1 MEKQQ
6 ESEDLKEWLV
16 KLIGHLEKEIERI
29 IKRKRKKLKNLCT
42 GETFKQLVDERFLEM
57 KVLIYRPLINLTKVL
72 MSFFWKERSSLT
84 VQQYVVIYMMETLL
98 PLTLLIYLAILSLR
112 IKFLFFQKESNF
124 SLLVNM

>member
-98 PLTLLIYLAILSLR
+98 ALTLLIYLAILSLR
-112 IKFLFFQKESNF
+112 IKFLFSQKESNF
-124 SLLVNM
+124 SLLINM